1 MSERYY
7 LIIDIADIIFQLIWT
22 VMLCLLY
29 RHFFKLKLREPAAP
43 AFAGKLPA
51 FLPGAVWLVLKW
63 IVDTAVPVTLLT
75 PADSVKSLFKL
86 LVTYGGLLVISLF
99 FYEGSRRQLTLITM
113 MFAAVSE
120 ISRFLSFS
128 VYILWSRIFDL
139 CNQWYGQNYDRIPP
153 EKYMWLIEWLG
164 SLQQVSYAVIFV
176 AVMYCTLRYVFKIFK
191 GGELPLHRTEYLFL
205 LFPCASS
212 FLLCTLLRTIMFT
225 TVEDAIPQTFFEAY
239 PLLTVIVPL
248 LLILC
253 LFSILYSV
261 KLYQEMLT
269 LNEERGRRAVLE
281 KQVISMEEHARE
293 LERLYS
299 GVRSMKHDMKNQLAV
314 MGSLILRQ
322 DGGEELPGY
331 LEQLNRTLGQL
342 ELPFQTGN
350 AAVDSLLSMKYHE
363 ACEMLPGI
371 RFEARELLLP
381 GECRIQ
387 STDLCIILSNALDN
401 AIEACVRLRE
411 KAAGSECFIRL
422 CSRFHQE
429 MLLLT
434 VENSYGGE
442 LKTGRGSP
450 FPSTVKPDSE
460 AHGMGMHNIRTAA
473 ERCRGGVSWEAE
485 EGSFTLTVL
494 LNNGEPPDSYYSSLC
509 DR

>member
-7 LIIDIADIIFQLIWT
+7 LIIDIADIIFQLMWT

-51 FLPGAVWLVLKW
+51 FLPGAVWLALKR

-75 PADSVKSLFKL
+75 PAASVKSLFKL

-139 CNQWYGQNYDRIPP
+139 SNQWYEQNYDRIPP

-164 SLQQVSYAVIFV
+164 ILQQVSYAVIFV
-176 AVMYCTLRYVFKIFK
+176 AVMYRTLRYVLKIFK

-225 TVEDAIPQTFFEAY
+225 TVEDAIPQTFFETY

-253 LFSILYSV
+253 LFSILYSI
-261 KLYQEMLT
+261 KLYQEMLI
-269 LNEERGRRAVLE
+269 LYEERGRRAVLE
-281 KQVISMEEHARE
+281 KQVVSMEEHARE

-314 MGSLILRQ
+314 MGNLILHQ

-342 ELPFQTGN
+342 DLPFQTGN

-371 RFEARELLLP
+371 RFEARDMLFP
-381 GECRIQ
+381 KECRIQ
-387 STDLCIILSNALDN
+387 STDLCIILGNALDN
-401 AIEACVRLRE
+401 AIEACERLRE
-411 KAAGSECFIRL
+411 KEAKRECHIRL
-422 CSRFHQE
+422 YSRYRQE

-434 VENSYGGE
+434 AENSFDGE
-442 LKTGRGSP
+442 LKVGQGSA
-450 FPSTVKPDSE
+450 FPSTTKPDSE
-460 AHGMGMHNIRTAA
+460 AHGIGLHNIETAA
-473 ERCRGGVSWEAE
+473 RRYRGGVSWETE
-485 EGSFTLTVL
+485 KDRFTLTVM
-494 LNNGEPPDSYYSSLC
+494 LNNGMPPEP
-509 DR
+509 R